1 MWDEFAADV
10 RARDDVRIC
19 LSTEDFG
26 RIRESRK
33 AHQVI
38 EDLGADRLHVVAV
51 ARAYHRLMPSHWQ
64 ERVKSHELRS
74 YDAWL
79 HELLEGDDSLEVPR
93 SFWTSHDVEF
103 MTSRW
108 LDVLPPERFTLVV
121 TDDSD
126 RDLLPRTFEQLLG
139 LPEGLLEPAQTT
151 NASLSMNAVE
161 VLRRVNQEFV
171 DRGWSDRD
179 YVRLVQQGMVA
190 ELQRHTRSAGDAPVP
205 SLPGWARPL
214 VAERSARRVAVIH
227 RLGINVVGDP
237 DQLLLPDGPAADEAD
252 LAPDRVSVE
261 AAARAVSGVL
271 SAAVALGRAQRA
283 ERKPARPHAP
293 PASNLAD
300 SPGRDVAQE
309 LGRRVRHRLAR
320 PFRRG

>member
-1 MWDEFAADV
+1 M
-10 RARDDVRIC
+10 
-19 LSTEDFG
+19 
-26 RIRESRK
+26 
-33 AHQVI
+33 
-38 EDLGADRLHVVAV
+38 
-51 ARAYHRLMPSHWQ
+51 
-64 ERVKSHELRS
+64 
-74 YDAWL
+74 
-79 HELLEGDDSLEVPR
+79 
-93 SFWTSHDVEF
+93 
-103 MTSRW
+103 RW

-190 ELQRHTRSAGDAPVP
+190 ALQRHTRSAGDAPVP

-214 VAERSARRVAVIH
+214 VAERSARRVAVIQ

-261 AAARAVSGVL
+261 AAAAGRQRGPLGSRRP
-271 SAAVALGRAQRA
+271 GRAQRA

-300 SPGRDVAQE
+300 SPGRDVARSWADVC
-309 LGRRVRHRLAR
+309 GPSCRGPV
-320 PFRRG
+320 RRG